1 MTDKKKTWIIAG
13 AVALVAVIAV
23 VAILLLRGGAKPES
37 VLNEY
42 TDLLK
47 KGNYKEMYS
56 LISSDAK
63 KNWTEE
69 DFITRNKNIYEGI
82 DASDFKMEIKDSSD
96 KYDDGTEIS
105 YHFSMKSAAG
115 TIAFDNKADV
125 IKEDGDYR
133 IVWDST
139 QIFPQLSDTDKVNVS
154 VTEGSRGSILDRNGK
169 ALAQQGSVFQVGLIA
184 GNLGNESETISAMA
198 KVLDVSEDSIKKALS
213 ASWVQDTMFVPIKTV
228 TAAKRAE
235 LIEELRKIE
244 GASVQEA
251 TGRVYPY
258 GEMTA
263 HLTGYVQNV
272 TAEDLEKHKNEGYTS
287 TSIIGKSGLESIYES
302 KLKAVSGCKIIIV
315 DESGN
320 LKDTVAEQKAKDGQD
335 IRTTIDMDAQKAAYD
350 QLKKDAGSA
359 VIMDSHTGEVLAMV
373 SMPAYDPNDFAMGMD
388 TKTWDSLNNNKQKP
402 LLNRFVSTYCPGSTF
417 KAITGAIALDSKT
430 ITADT
435 TFEKTDKWQKDS
447 SWGKNYVTTTQSYSE
462 PSNLKNAYIYSDN
475 IFFAQV
481 ADKIGTQTY
490 TSYLDKIGFQ
500 KQLDFPFTVAKST
513 YGDEMENAQKLA
525 ATGYGQGD
533 LLVSPIH
540 LTALYTAYV
549 NDGSIMQPY
558 LVYEDG
564 KAKTMVKNAYRAD
577 TAKTVFEDLQASM
590 SGYGDNPTNAAG
602 KTGTAQVNHGEQEI
616 GWLSAVNDDIA
627 VTVMIDD
634 TKDIGESHY
643 VIPKVQ
649 SILNNVK

>member
-1 MTDKKKTWIIAG
+1 MTDKKKPWIIGGVIA
-13 AVALVAVIAV
+13 AVAVIAV
-23 VAILLLRGGAKPES
+23 VAFLLLRGGSKPES

-63 KNWTEE
+63 KKWNE
-69 DFITRNKNIYEGI
+69 DDFVKRNKNIYEGI
-82 DASDFKMEIKDSSD
+82 DATDFNMEIKDSTD
-96 KYDDGTEIS
+96 VDAGTEIS
-105 YHFSMKSAAG
+105 YHMRMKSAAG
-115 TIAFDNKADV
+115 DISFDNKATIV
-125 IKEDGDYR
+125 KEDKDYR
-133 IVWDST
+133 IAWDST
-139 QIFPQLSDTDKVNVS
+139 QIFPQLTDSDKVNVS
-154 VTEGSRGSILDRNGK
+154 ITEGTRGSILDRNGN
-169 ALAQQGSVFQVGLIA
+169 ALAEQGSVYQVGLIA
-184 GNLGNESETISAMA
+184 GSMKNEKDSITALA
-198 KVLDVSEDSIKKALS
+198 KELAISEDSVKKALS
-213 ASWVQDTMFVPIKTV
+213 ASWVQDDMFVPVKTI
-228 TAAKRAE
+228 TKQKRADI
-235 LIEELRKIE
+235 IEALRNIE
-244 GASVQEA
+244 GVSVQEA

-272 TAEDLEKHKNEGYTS
+272 TAEDLEKHKNEGYTT

-302 KLKAVSGCKIIIV
+302 KLKAVSGCKVIIV
-315 DESGN
+315 DENGD

-335 IRTTIDMDAQKAAYD
+335 IRTTIDIDAQKAAYEEV
-350 QLKKDAGSA
+350 KNDAGSA
-359 VIMDSHTGEVLAMV
+359 VVMNSHTGEMLAMV

-430 ITADT
+430 ITSET
-435 TFEKTDKWQKDS
+435 TFDKTDKWQKDS

-481 ADKIGTQTY
+481 ADKIGTETF
-490 TSYLDKIGFQ
+490 TSYLDKIGFG
-500 KQLDFPFTVAKST
+500 KQLDFPFTIAKST
-513 YGDEMENAQKLA
+513 YGEELENAQKLA

-533 LLVSPIH
+533 LLISPIH
-540 LTALYTAYV
+540 LTSLYTAYV
-549 NDGSIMQPY
+549 NDGSILQPY

-577 TAKTVFEDLQASM
+577 TAKTVFTDLQAAM

-602 KTGTAQVNHGEQEI
+602 KTGTAQVNNGKQEI
-616 GWLSAVNDDIA
+616 GWLSAVNDKIA

-649 SILNNVK
+649 HILNNVK

>member
-1 MTDKKKTWIIAG
+1 MTDKKKLWGIAG
-13 AVALVAVIAV
+13 IVAAVAIVAVA
-23 VAILLLRGGAKPES
+23 AYFLFSGGSKPES
-37 VLNEY
+37 VLLSY

-47 KGNYKEMYS
+47 EGKYKEMYS

-63 KNWTEE
+63 KKWKEE

-82 DASDFKMEIKDSSD
+82 DASDFSMEIKDSSD
-96 KYDDGTEIS
+96 TGDDGSEIS
-105 YHFSMKSAAG
+105 YHVRMKSAAG
-115 TIAFDNKADV
+115 TIDFDNKV
-125 IKEDGDYR
+125 TVVKEDGDYR

-139 QIFPQLSDTDKVNVS
+139 QIFPQLHDSDKVNVS
-154 VTEGSRGSILDRNGK
+154 VTEGERGSILDRNGK
-169 ALAQQGSVFQVGLIA
+169 AL
-184 GNLGNESETISAMA
+184 
-198 KVLDVSEDSIKKALS
+198 S
-213 ASWVQDTMFVPIKTV
+213 ASWVQDDMFVPIKTI
-228 TAAKRAE
+228 TTAKRAE
-235 LIEELRKIE
+235 IIEELRKID
-244 GASVQEA
+244 GAFVQET

-263 HLTGYVQNV
+263 HITGYVQNV
-272 TAEDLEKHKNEGYTS
+272 TAEDLEKHKKEGYTA

-302 KLKAVSGCKIIIV
+302 KLRAVSGCKIIIV
-315 DESGN
+315 DENGD
-320 LKDTVAEQKAKDGQD
+320 LKDTVAEQKARNGQD
-335 IRTTIDMDAQKAAYD
+335 IRTTIDIEAQRSAYN

-359 VIMDSHTGEVLAMV
+359 VIINSHTGEVLAMV
-373 SMPAYDPNDFAMGMD
+373 STPAYDPNDFAMGMD
-388 TKTWDSLNNNKQKP
+388 SKTWDSLNSNKQKP

-430 ITADT
+430 ITAET
-435 TFEKTDKWQKDS
+435 TFIKTDKWQKDS
-447 SWGKNYVTTTQSYSE
+447 SWGKNYVTTTQSYAE

-481 ADKIGTQTY
+481 ADKIGAETY
-490 TSYLDKIGFQ
+490 TSYLDKIGFR
-500 KQLDFPFTVAKST
+500 KQMDFPFTVAKST
-513 YGDEMENAQKLA
+513 YGDELENAQKLA

-533 LLVSPIH
+533 LLVSPLH

-549 NDGSIMQPY
+549 NDGSILQPY

-564 KAKTMVKNAYRAD
+564 KAKTMVKNAYSAA

-590 SGYGDNPTNAAG
+590 SGYGDNPTKAAG

-616 GWLSAVNDDIA
+616 GWLSAVNDNIA

-649 SILNNVK
+649 SILNEVK